1 MKKQIILLLLI
12 FFPHFMLG
20 QNGSIEY
27 NGEQEILNVWGTN
40 YEMGYA
46 QGYLLNRRIVDF
58 AVDYLFNGMG
68 ISPAEYNYIYSQYW
82 DYFTVP
88 THYITEANGML
99 DGIIDAGYSIY
110 IDTLGRDMDSTD
122 VLIANSI
129 GDVSYI
135 FSYLAPFGCTSL
147 SSWGNATN
155 QDTLLEGNIIMGRN
169 LEFTHTD
176 MMLKNG
182 LLMTF
187 DPANGKDWVGFGYP
201 GIISCI
207 SGMNQDMLAVEMN
220 MGYHTNTI
228 YFNPKLKPFQ
238 FTHREVL
245 EISDYNGNDT
255 VNFHDVYE
263 NCLASPNAGSW
274 LCHNIVPYIDSSVIS
289 AAVIEC
295 VNESGDTFRTA
306 MDDTNFCP
314 WNLLLLNH
322 EEVNYAP
329 PYDPRYNIIL
339 DSIKGDSNVTTERM
353 FNIMRCVSHSNTI
366 QTMLFLPNDS
376 MFAISFADSANNSAN
391 KIPYWYHWN
400 DLFPNHGS
408 GIKEKTQKIIS
419 QRLLFYPEF
428 LDMIKKENV
437 IVYNICGRKI
447 DKRDAHILSAGI
459 YFVRTKNPTK
469 IHKLLILKE
478 F

>member
-1 MKKQIILLLLI
+1 MKKQIILLI
-12 FFPHFMLG
+12 FLVFPSFMLG

-46 QGYLLNRRIVDF
+46 QGYLLNKRIIDF
-58 AVDYLFNGMG
+58 AEDFLFNGMG
-68 ISPAEYNYIYSQYW
+68 ISPSEYNYLHSQYW

-88 THYITEANGML
+88 NQYISEANGLL
-99 DGIIDAGYSIY
+99 DGIVDAGYSIY
-110 IDTLGRDMDSTD
+110 IDTLGRNMDSTD

-135 FSYLAPFGCTSL
+135 FAYLKPLGCTSL

-155 QDTLLEGNIIMGRN
+155 QDTLLNGNIIMGRN
-169 LEFTHTD
+169 LDFTHTD
-176 MMLKNG
+176 MMLVNA

-187 DPANGKDWVGFGYP
+187 DPNNGKDWVGFGYP

-207 SGMNQDMLAVEMN
+207 SGMNEDMLAVEMN

-228 YFNPKLKPFQ
+228 YFDPKLEPFQ
-238 FTHREVL
+238 FIQREIL

-263 NCLASPNAGSW
+263 KCLVSANAGSW

-289 AAVIEC
+289 ATVIEC

-306 MDDTNFCP
+306 MDDTNFRP

-322 EEVNYAP
+322 EEVNYTP
-329 PYDPRYNIIL
+329 PYDPRYDIIL
-339 DSIKGDSNVTTERM
+339 DSINADSNITTERM
-353 FNIMRCVSHSNTI
+353 LNIMKSVSHNNTI

-391 KIPYWYHWN
+391 KTPYWYHWS

-408 GIKEKTQKIIS
+408 GIKERTPKMKS
-419 QRLLFYPEF
+419 GRLLLFSEF
-428 LDMIKKENV
+428 LDIIKKEELV
-437 IVYNICGRKI
+437 VYSISGRKI
-447 DKRDAHILSAGI
+447 NPRNVRMLSSGI
-459 YFVRTKNPTK
+459 YFIRAKNPER
-469 IHKLLILKE
+469 IFKLLILR
-478 F
+478 